1 MVGAIVVSGIARGEM
16 ISLTLAPAELV
27 AMLVLLWTGP
37 GAYSLRT
44 SPSAGVTPRRLGELL
59 R

>member
-1 MVGAIVVSGIARGEM
+1 MIGAIVVSGIAKGEI

-37 GAYSLRT
+37 GAT
-44 SPSAGVTPRRLGELL
+44 VPEAEPTDDSPNSRVADLL